1 MNLTHTA
8 VLILAFVLRLN
19 IEKIEAF
26 CRGWA
31 CPSPLRMYL
40 LLWQRWAGASPA
52 LYEYISYYSND
63 GQGQAQP
70 LRMYF
75 LLWQRWAGASPAP
88 TNVFPTMATMGRGKP
103 SPYYLFRTSDVN
115 PQHAEILFNL
125 R

>member
-8 VLILAFVLRLN
+8 VLILAFVLRLY

-31 CPSPLRMYL
+31 CPSP
-40 LLWQRWAGASPA
+40 
-52 LYEYISYYSND
+52 YECISYYGND

-70 LRMYF
+70 
-75 LLWQRWAGASPAP
+75 S
-88 TNVFPTMATMGRGKP
+88 TNIFPTMATMGRGKP

-115 PQHAEILFNL
+115 PQQAEILFNL
-125 R
+125 